1 MSSIID
7 AVFSSDNLDQR
18 SDGRARK
25 NGVINAPNG
34 REPIRSSPRPR
45 GPPSDSNGGLSDAE
59 GFPDDEV
66 VGLRG
71 TDRNRPRNPMDRA
84 VPKVVDKVGE
94 KVAEEFEKFLDM
106 YTVNQLPKTMGTC

>member
-7 AVFSSDNLDQR
+7 AVISSDNTDR
-18 SDGRARK
+18 ISDRRTSN
-25 NGVINAPNG
+25 NGGGAPNG
-34 REPIRSSPRPR
+34 RERIRSSPRPR
-45 GPPSDSNGGLSDAE
+45 GPPSESNGALSDPE

-71 TDRNRPRNPMDRA
+71 TDRTRPRNPMDRA

-106 YTVNQLPKTMGTC
+106 YITSQLWKIIVIC